1 MPLKSF
7 ASDNNAPV
15 HDLVMQALRDA
26 NQGDAIAYG
35 DDPHTRETERKFREI
50 FGPKATVFPLFNGTA
65 ANVTAIGH
73 LLKPY
78 QSVLCSGSSHLHRD
92 ECGAPE
98 KNAGVKLQ
106 VVETPNGKIHPR
118 QLEVFLH
125 SVGFQH
131 HVQPGMVSITQATEL
146 GTVYTPAEIVEL
158 ARFARENSMLLHMD
172 GARIANAIAALEV
185 SAYDMVV
192 ETGVDVLSFGGT
204 KNGMMLG
211 EAVVFLDTELAR
223 AYEYTR
229 KQHMQLASKMRYIS
243 SQFNALLS
251 NGLWLENARQAN
263 HMAQK
268 LRDALMDVPGIQITQ
283 EVQTNAVFAI
293 LPEKAITHLK
303 QSYFFYVWDESRH
316 EVRWMTSFNTTEKD
330 ITDFVEAVKASLAA
344 C

>member
-1 MPLKSF
+1 MKSF
-7 ASDNNAPV
+7 ASDNNAGI
-15 HDLVMQALRDA
+15 HDQVMQAIRDA

-35 DDPHTRETERKFREI
+35 DDPHTRETERMFREI
-50 FGPKATVFPLFNGTA
+50 FGQDTLVFPVFNGTA
-65 ANVTAIGH
+65 ANVTAIAH

-78 QSVLCSGSSHLHRD
+78 QSVLCSASSHMQQD

-106 VVETPNGKIHPR
+106 VVQTPNGKIHPR
-118 QLEVFLH
+118 QLEFFLH

-146 GTVYTPAEIVEL
+146 GTVYTPAEIMEL
-158 ARFARENSMLLHMD
+158 SRFARENDMLLHMD

-185 SAYDMVV
+185 SAYEMVV
-192 ETGVDVLSFGGT
+192 ETGIDILSFGGT

-211 EAVVFLDTELAR
+211 EAVVFLDAELGK

-229 KQHMQLASKMRYIS
+229 KQHMQLASKMRFIS
-243 SQFNALLS
+243 AQFNALLS

-263 HMAQK
+263 RMAQK
-268 LRDALMDVPGIQITQ
+268 LRKALVDVPGIELTQ
-283 EVQTNAVFAI
+283 KVQTNAVFAI
-293 LPEKAITHLK
+293 LPEKAIKHLM

-330 ITDFVEAVKASLAA
+330 ITDFVSAVKASLAA